1 MRNKIFILGALL
13 LTLAFSGCRDEA
25 DLQYNYSVNDN
36 TLFAEAQNSFAGKY
50 RVFWNAMNSNYGLW
64 DYEKEF
70 GLDWDEHYEQFLPK
84 FEALDASTEAVT
96 DSMLQALMNEMVAPL
111 HDGHFAVTF
120 INHQTQKPVMAI
132 PSALRNAT
140 RDDITISE
148 RYKPNLT
155 RFYYNGELKEYKEA
169 DTRFATLLA
178 EMTIVKGRGLMWA
191 EDRYNTL
198 TQKEMPTQAEAME
211 MKGLKEFIDAM
222 ENFLDK
228 GGSASDFNEIAQ
240 KYSYLNIPF
249 LEPIN
254 VGFEKDG
261 ISVKYGLFNDNIAY
275 FYLSDFNLIGHMDE
289 RAIKQ
294 SFPGA
299 TDFTYERI
307 ARVVDVWKS
316 WFSTIQAFHKAGQLK
331 GIILDLRGNGGG
343 ALTDEQY
350 LLGGMLPAGGFQ
362 IGWSR
367 LKRGVG
373 RYDYSPMMPESVPTM
388 EADHEIITDVPIV
401 VLVNSGSVSMSEIT
415 ALTAKNMPNARVIGK
430 RTHGGLCG
438 LTGNEFYTENYAGHI
453 GVEGATPVFCYL
465 PNQILFDN
473 NKRPLESIGIIPDFE
488 VDLDT
493 IAFKRD
499 FTDTQLNRA
508 LQYVR
513 TGN

>member
-36 TLFAEAQNSFAGKY
+36 TLFAEAQYSFAGKY

-84 FEALDASTEAVT
+84 FEALDASTEEVT

-120 INHQTQKPVMAI
+120 TNHKTQNPVMAI

-178 EMTIVKGRGLMWA
+178 EMTKVKGRGLMWA

-211 MKGLKEFIDAM
+211 MQGLKEFIDAM

-228 GGSASDFNEIAQ
+228 GSSASDFNEIAK

-316 WFSTIQAFHKAGQLK
+316 WFSTIQAFHKTGQLK
-331 GIILDLRGNGGG
+331 GITAAERS
-343 ALTDEQY
+343 LTSSICWAACCR
-350 LLGGMLPAGGFQ
+350 PAV
-362 IGWSR
+362 SR
-367 LKRGVG
+367 LAG
-373 RYDYSPMMPESVPTM
+373 R
-388 EADHEIITDVPIV
+388 A
-401 VLVNSGSVSMSEIT
+401 
-415 ALTAKNMPNARVIGK
+415 
-430 RTHGGLCG
+430 
-438 LTGNEFYTENYAGHI
+438 
-453 GVEGATPVFCYL
+453 
-465 PNQILFDN
+465 
-473 NKRPLESIGIIPDFE
+473 
-488 VDLDT
+488 
-493 IAFKRD
+493 
-499 FTDTQLNRA
+499 
-508 LQYVR
+508 
-513 TGN
+513 